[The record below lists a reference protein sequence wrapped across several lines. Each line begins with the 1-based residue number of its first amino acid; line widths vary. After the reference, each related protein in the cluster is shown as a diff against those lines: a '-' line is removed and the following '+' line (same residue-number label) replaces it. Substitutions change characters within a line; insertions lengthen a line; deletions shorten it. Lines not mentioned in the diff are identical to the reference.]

1 MNNSEFKSFLADE
14 VSKVKGIYYPVKT
27 GVLRRFFIRKA
38 PRGKLHPNPNDEFCF
53 PDIGPNYE
61 IISRY
66 KKAFSEASGSFAAAV
81 GMTNGGIREP
91 IMVVKTRP
99 DGYMILNGHHRWAA
113 AHIIG
118 VKKLPIRIIDPVR
131 LKYVRK
137 LTKKSRSERRVTLDL
152 DEVIFCAAD
161 GPAADRSLPLPLKR
175 MQNASIRLGIPA
187 LLYELGGHDYDI
199 WIYTSQYYSL
209 ELLNFFLMRYQ
220 IPIAGIVTGAER
232 KQPKGPF
239 AGKEEA
245 KNPDTEYKTTFH
257 IDSQAILRV
266 KKDTREFEEYRLS
279 GSPETWSREV
289 LETLER
295 INPA

>member
-1 MNNSEFKSFLADE
+1 M
-14 VSKVKGIYYPVKT
+14 
-27 GVLRRFFIRKA
+27 
-38 PRGKLHPNPNDEFCF
+38 NDE
-53 PDIGPNYE
+53 
-61 IISRY
+61 
-66 KKAFSEASGSFAAAV
+66 
-81 GMTNGGIREP
+81 IREP
-91 IMVVKTRP
+91 IMVVRTRP
-99 DGYMILNGHHRWAA
+99 EGYMILNGHHRWAA
-113 AHIIG
+113 AHNIG
-118 VKKLPIRIIDPVR
+118 IRSLKIKITDLGR
-131 LKYVRK
+131 LRDARNM
-137 LTKKSRSERRVTLDL
+137 LKKSRSDKRVTLDL

-161 GPAADRSLPLPLKR
+161 GPAADKKLPLPLKR
-175 MQNASIRLGIPA
+175 MQNASVRLGIPA

-220 IPIAGIVTGAER
+220 IPIAGIVTGAEG

-239 AGKEEA
+239 AGKEEE

-289 LETLER
+289 LDTMER
-295 INPA
+295 IGRE